1 MLYEEEKPLM
11 LLAGDIG
18 GTKVNLAVFSSETES
33 LTPLMEAV
41 FPSAD
46 YPDLESLVREFLAQ
60 LESDADL
67 DGAIDV
73 AAFGV
78 AGPVV
83 EGRAS
88 VTNLPWVLDE
98 AQLEASLPFSSV
110 HLLND
115 LVSVA
120 YAVPILEA
128 EDIYTLNPGDAAT
141 GGAIAVVAPGTG
153 LGEAFLTCDSNGY
166 QAHPSEG
173 GHADF
178 APVDTLQIELLRYLM
193 DRFGHV
199 SYERACSGLGLPNLY
214 TFLKEAGYAQEPD
227 WLAEKLAKAE
237 DATPVIVTTA
247 LDDEQT
253 CELCTM
259 TLDLFLAVLGAEAGN
274 LALKVLATG
283 GVYLG
288 GGIPPRIVSALA
300 QGPFMDAFRAKG
312 RFTDLMN
319 KIPVHIILNAKAGL
333 LGAAHYGLE
342 RM

>member
-1 MLYEEEKPLM
+1 L
-11 LLAGDIG
+11 
-18 GTKVNLAVFSSETES
+18 
-33 LTPLMEAV
+33 
-41 FPSAD
+41 
-46 YPDLESLVREFLAQ
+46 
-60 LESDADL
+60 
-67 DGAIDV
+67 
-73 AAFGV
+73 GV

-98 AQLEASLPFSSV
+98 AQLTASLPFASV

-128 EDIYTLNPGDAAT
+128 EDIHTLNVGDAAD

-153 LGEAFLTCDSNGY
+153 LGEAFLTWDGDGY

-178 APVDTLQIELLRYLM
+178 APADPLQVELLRYLM

-199 SYERACSGLGLPNLY
+199 SNERACSGLGIPNIY
-214 TFLKEAGYAQEPD
+214 AFLKDTGRAEEPA
-227 WLAEKLAKAE
+227 WLAEKLAEVE
-237 DATPVIVTTA
+237 DPTPVIATTA
-247 LDDEQT
+247 LDAARACPL
-253 CELCTM
+253 CEM
-259 TLDLFLAVLGAEAGN
+259 TLDLFLCILGAEAGN

-288 GGIPPRIVSALA
+288 GGIPPRILPALV
-300 QGPFMDAFRAKG
+300 QGPFMEAFRAKG
-312 RFTDLMN
+312 RFRDLMDE
-319 KIPVHIILNAKAGL
+319 IPVHVILNAKAGL
-333 LGAAHYGLE
+333 LGAAHYGLA

>member
-1 MLYEEEKPLM
+1 M
-11 LLAGDIG
+11 LLAGDVG
-18 GTKVNLAVFSSETES
+18 GTKVNLAVFSSEAGS
-33 LTPLMEAV
+33 LVPLKEAV

-46 YPDLESLVREFLAQ
+46 YPDLETLVRQFLAQ
-60 LESDADL
+60 LESDKDP
-67 DGAIDV
+67 DSTIDA

-98 AQLEASLPFSSV
+98 AQLEASLPLSSV

-128 EDIYTLNPGDAAT
+128 EDIHTLNPGDATA

-153 LGEAFLTCDSNGY
+153 LGEAFLTCDSDGY

-178 APVDTLQIELLRYLM
+178 APVDTMQIELLRYLM
-193 DRFGHV
+193 GRFGHV
-199 SYERACSGLGLPNLY
+199 SYERVCSGLGLPNIY
-214 TFLKEAGYAQEPD
+214 AFLKGTGYAEEPV
-227 WLAEKLAKAE
+227 WLAEKLAKVE

-259 TLDLFLAVLGAEAGN
+259 TLEIFLSALGAEAGN
-274 LALKVLATG
+274 LALRVLATG

-312 RFTDLMN
+312 RFTDLMDE
-319 KIPVHIILNAKAGL
+319 IPVHIILNAKAGL